1 MLKITSVNAVVIG
14 FRLVI
19 SVFVQRILALTIG
32 EAGIAKVGQLRNLV
46 EILKSVS
53 TLGTFNGI
61 IKYVS
66 EFKDSREELDRVFST
81 TYVFGVIGSV
91 ITSTVLI
98 FVSNSLAI
106 KLFGSEEMSD
116 VVVILA
122 VLMPVLVLIRFF
134 NGIINGLSEYK
145 KYAKIDLITYVMST
159 LLLLLFLKFYSL
171 KGVLLAIILTPVIQL
186 GVIGSIFGAGLR
198 RIVKVNSVRF
208 KIPYYKQLLGFALMS
223 FVSTV
228 LINYI
233 EIDIRTSI
241 TNQISEKEAGYWTA
255 IGFISKNYMV
265 FSSGVFTLYV
275 IPRFAKIYDGSRFKK
290 EVVYI
295 YKTLLPIFGLG
306 MLLVYIF
313 RETVITIVYPNFTG
327 MEPLFKWQLLGD
339 FIRLATLVVSH
350 QFLAKKM
357 TKSFIVTELISLGL
371 FYFLSKSLVLVYGAE
386 GVVMAHFY
394 RYIVYFGVVVF
405 AVWRYYKINMNSF
418 YNG

>member
-1 MLKITSVNAVVIG
+1 MVIG
-14 FRLVI
+14 ARLII
-19 SVFVQRILALTIG
+19 SVFVQRVLALAIG

-46 EILKSVS
+46 EIVNSVAS
-53 TLGTFNGI
+53 LGIFNGLV
-61 IKYVS
+61 KYVA
-66 EFKDSREELDRVFST
+66 ELKDNNEELKKVFST
-81 TYVFGVIGSV
+81 AFVFGVVGS
-91 ITSTVLI
+91 ISISIVLI
-98 FVSNSLAI
+98 LVSDSLAI
-106 KLFGSEEMSD
+106 KLFGLRGMMSD
-116 VVVILA
+116 VIVVLA

-171 KGVLLAIILTPVIQL
+171 KGVLLAIVLTPIIQL

-198 RIVKVNSVRF
+198 RIIKVSSIRF

-255 IGFISKNYMV
+255 MGFISKNYMV

-275 IPRFAKIYDGSRFKK
+275 IPRFTKIYDGIRFKK

-313 RETVITIVYPNFTG
+313 REVVITIVYPNFTG

-371 FYFLSKSLVLVYGAE
+371 FYFLSKNLVLVYGAE

-394 RYIVYFGVVVF
+394 RYIVYFGIVIF
-405 AVWRYYKINMNSF
+405 AVRYYFKRQNIEDE
-418 YNG
+418 